1 MNLDGC
7 PTLMT
12 RNGKRNS
19 IRTRSTAASFI
30 RSITATLFNGKQLE
44 IQYTFDASRSKGD
57 RVLIAKKCLT
67 PLTGGSILRGK
78 NKFTSIPQIVRFVNM
93 HVHLNMCS
101 DCQYASCLCHMRWF
115 FRQCYEEFGKPAEV
129 GECEYEH
136 FHHYCSLHVASWF
149 ENYLLLLIL
158 YKESRQLFDEEI
170 ADMFLYLESEDIFH
184 FQRGDLPI
192 AEFLLHYAMEI

>member
-1 MNLDGC
+1 MNQNNSR
-7 PTLMT
+7 TLII
-12 RNGKRNS
+12 RNSDRNS
-19 IRTRSTAASFI
+19 IRTRFSKVSPI
-30 RSITATLFNGKQLE
+30 RSIIATLFNGKQLE

-57 RVLIAKKCLT
+57 RVFIAKKCLL
-67 PLTGGSILRGK
+67 PLFGGSILRGK

-101 DCQYASCLCHMRWF
+101 DCQYASCPCHIRWS
-115 FRQCYEEFGKPAEV
+115 FRQCHEKSEKPAEV
-129 GECEYEH
+129 DECEYEH

-184 FQRGDLPI
+184 FQRGDQPI
-192 AEFLLHYAMEI
+192 AEFLLYYAMEI